1 MLVIKGQ
8 IIQQDEG
15 GKYPAQPANMML
27 EEFVNASNG
36 RYYHAMI
43 YGKNLMGGYA
53 DKLSYE
59 ERWQVIHHIRS
70 LQAKSLGLT
79 YNQLENTL
87 NTVDRPAGEMAV
99 HVEDVHMED
108 AHGDDHQDDHGDH
121 SHH

>member
-1 MLVIKGQ
+1 
-8 IIQQDEG
+8 
-15 GKYPAQPANMML
+15 MM
-27 EEFVNASNG
+27 
-36 RYYHAMI
+36 Y
-43 YGKNLMGGYA
+43 LMGGYA